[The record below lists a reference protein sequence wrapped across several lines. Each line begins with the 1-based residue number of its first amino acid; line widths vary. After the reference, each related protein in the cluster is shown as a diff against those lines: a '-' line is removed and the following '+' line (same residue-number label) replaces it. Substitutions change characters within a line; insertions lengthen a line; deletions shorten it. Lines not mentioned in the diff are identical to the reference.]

1 MSPQW
6 TSTLG
11 VVFVVLAAVTR
22 VFVMTMTPED
32 WKGTVN
38 RMVQRDPTWIAG
50 NQVDQIVYFL
60 SERQNINNTE
70 AILTVQIET
79 LLDTKCSR
87 CHNVERVFA
96 QRRTREEWRRLVT
109 RMSNRHRSWIND
121 TEAKVIGDYLSKV
134 YGIKEQTQIRLAAL
148 VIPPIRREVDFAPLF
163 DKLGCVFCHGEEGY
177 GDSPGT
183 PDWTDPEW
191 QEDKSDEDLIQSIT
205 DGVDIQMPSFKNKLT
220 KNEIIAAVRFVRS
233 FKGKE

>member
-60 SERQNINNTE
+60 SERQNIN
-70 AILTVQIET
+70 
-79 LLDTKCSR
+79 
-87 CHNVERVFA
+87 
-96 QRRTREEWRRLVT
+96 
-109 RMSNRHRSWIND
+109 
-121 TEAKVIGDYLSKV
+121 
-134 YGIKEQTQIRLAAL
+134 
-148 VIPPIRREVDFAPLF
+148 
-163 DKLGCVFCHGEEGY
+163 
-177 GDSPGT
+177 
-183 PDWTDPEW
+183 
-191 QEDKSDEDLIQSIT
+191 
-205 DGVDIQMPSFKNKLT
+205 
-220 KNEIIAAVRFVRS
+220 
-233 FKGKE
+233 